1 MIAIRPITI
10 AEMLDIQAAIPELS
24 GGYPGAEYERRFAE
38 RPFLALGAFTA
49 NGGSQELVGFKV
61 GYQWDARTFYSWMG
75 GVRPQDRGAGVAVA
89 LADEQE
95 AWALVQGYECIQL
108 KTWNK
113 HRNMLIMSIKR
124 EYVITAVEK
133 RTSIEEYRIHLVKQ
147 LR

>member
-10 AEMLDIQAAIPELS
+10 AEVLDIQAAIPELS
-24 GGYPGAEYERRFAE
+24 GGYASAEYERRFAE
-38 RPFLALGAFTA
+38 RPFLALGAFAA

-61 GYQWDARTFYSWMG
+61 GYQWDERTFYSWMG
-75 GVRPQDRGAGVAVA
+75 GVRPQDRGVGVAAA

-95 AWALVQGYECIQL
+95 AWALAQGYECIQL

-113 HRNMLIMSIKR
+113 HRNMLIMSLKR
-124 EYVITAVEK
+124 GYVITAVEK
-133 RTSIEEYRIHLVKQ
+133 RPRIEEYRIYLVKQ